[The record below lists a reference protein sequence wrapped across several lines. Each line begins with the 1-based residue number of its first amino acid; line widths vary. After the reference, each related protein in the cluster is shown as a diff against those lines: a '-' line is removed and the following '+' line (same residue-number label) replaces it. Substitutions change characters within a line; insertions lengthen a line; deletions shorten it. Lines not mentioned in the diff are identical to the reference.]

1 MTSPRSPAVDHHGRT
16 ADRTAATVDS
26 PTWLS
31 RLEPTAISLAVAATL
46 LCTTAL
52 MTVATLGDPELAAT
66 VALLGISVVL
76 LGIGTVAVARRLDG
90 RIDHRTAVARGSP
103 TGNVS

>member
-1 MTSPRSPAVDHHGRT
+1 
-16 ADRTAATVDS
+16 
-26 PTWLS
+26 
-31 RLEPTAISLAVAATL
+31 
-46 LCTTAL
+46 

-103 TGNVS
+103 TGNDS